1 MSLKGNRVGVLMH
14 SRPTK
19 ATWDPIAVQDFAV
32 AVGQEFRGK
41 GANVILGPGVQV
53 QRVARCGRSFEY
65 LAGPERNNLYRGWSW
80 LVHLCDRNQ
89 NHIKSPFFNHI
100 KPY

>member
-1 MSLKGNRVGVLMH
+1 MWPKRQSCRYSMVFSCILVWA
-14 SRPTK
+14 TK

-53 QRVARCGRSFEY
+53 QRVARNGRSFEY
-65 LAGPERNNLYRGWSW
+65 FAGTEQDLWYRGWSMW
-80 LVHLCDRNQ
+80 VTGT
-89 NHIKSPFFNHI
+89 K
-100 KPY
+100 YY

>member
-1 MSLKGNRVGVLMH
+1 MSSKGNRVGILMH
-14 SRPTK
+14 SRATK

-65 LAGPERNNLYRGWSW
+65 FAGRACRICGIGVGPCG
-80 LVHLCDRNQ
+80 
-89 NHIKSPFFNHI
+89 
-100 KPY
+100 